1 MDPAFCCK
9 KLEFSQHAARGLR
22 AAPLLEMLPCVLLS
36 RILHAQ
42 ALTNHLGTCVQGE
55 ARPPGP
61 FPPDD
66 ELAGTWEALS
76 LDEEGRPLLE
86 RRDVWG
92 FPDRPDSDTEPP
104 RNWGIRFG

>member
-1 MDPAFCCK
+1 M
-9 KLEFSQHAARGLR
+9 RGLHR
-22 AAPLLEMLPCVLLS
+22 AVPF
-36 RILHAQ
+36 
-42 ALTNHLGTCVQGE
+42 LGVRTEARCWRVAQGE
-55 ARPPGP
+55 PRLPGP

-92 FPDRPDSDTEPP
+92 FPDRPDSDMEPP
-104 RNWGIRFG
+104 RNRGIRFG